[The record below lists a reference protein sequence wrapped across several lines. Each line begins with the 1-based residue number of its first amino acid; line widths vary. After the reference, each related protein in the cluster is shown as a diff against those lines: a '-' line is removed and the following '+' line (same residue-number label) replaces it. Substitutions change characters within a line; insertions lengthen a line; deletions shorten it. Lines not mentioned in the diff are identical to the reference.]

1 MRDTGYNIYCH
12 SVVCDMKIFRIKV
25 IAKKNSK
32 LTLTVTCFCAIKF
45 YLFQR
50 IFVIVY
56 FSMFTDAYSIQKK
69 INDFKDSWWNK
80 EMFNNFNMILLSEEI

>member
-12 SVVCDMKIFRIKV
+12 FVVCGMKIFRIKV

-32 LTLTVTCFCAIKF
+32 LTLTFTCFCAIKF

-50 IFVIVY
+50 IFVIVH
-56 FSMFTDAYSIQKK
+56 FCMLNDAYTLRQKF
-69 INDFKDSWWNK
+69 NDVKESW
-80 EMFNNFNMILLSEEI
+80 